1 MKDTTELERA
11 YRFYQQAEQDKD
23 AIACGCLNDA
33 YEWIFNEL
41 KKLFDTQN

>member
-11 YRFYQQAEQDKD
+11 YRFYQQSKQDKD
-23 AIACGCLNDA
+23 AIASGCLNDA
-33 YEWIFNEL
+33 NEWIFNEL